1 MSPSVDSLN
10 NDFVTGTHGRGGF
23 PYLRHSAT
31 DVTTAPLTAPLT
43 DGSADRRAPVQ
54 MDPSTFLYDVP
65 PLVADGLC
73 KILDSGDDRLGW
85 RALAVRVVPSML
97 EVRRLER
104 VEAAGRSPMW
114 ELLWSWAQENPR
126 VQDLLK
132 VLQDMGHHRALQLLQ
147 GPAQSVS
154 SDGDSQPP
162 AITFQDVI
170 DGTRGFHH
178 DMRIAEGH
186 FSDVFR
192 AQMGSKKVAVKLFK
206 QTNMSSWK
214 KLWDVFG
221 REMEIH
227 HLYRHPNILDPLCC
241 FSDEG
246 RYCLVYPYL
255 PNGSLFHRLHHQGG
269 EPPLSW
275 QQRLAIIKGSAKA
288 LHHLHTAQSSP
299 VICGNIAS
307 ANILLDDAL
316 QPKLSDFG
324 LARLRPHSANQ
335 NCTVT
340 LDTWS
345 HSNLGYLSEEY
356 IRDGKLSVSLD
367 VYSFGMVVM
376 ETVTGRKVTED
387 VVKQSPLR
395 DLLVSEVEDSGTV
408 DSCLQFLDEAAG
420 RWPMAV
426 ALDLLRLALDCA
438 ASRHRSRPSM
448 ENVLLALSKLLPPP
462 SCPPAD
468 QPHSLDD
475 RDPSDAEPSP
485 PSSIPVEHD
494 EQRSPPAS
502 PMQAEAS
509 ECSQS
514 EVTYLSELGG
524 AADLYSSW
532 PVQCSCLA
540 EDGSRTCED
549 CRANGFT
556 SDSTDGPQTE
566 SLVVA
571 NPAKERLRNKLSLYD
586 RGLIHTQELF
596 SEMSLQ
602 STADHD

>member
-1 MSPSVDSLN
+1 
-10 NDFVTGTHGRGGF
+10 
-23 PYLRHSAT
+23 
-31 DVTTAPLTAPLT
+31 
-43 DGSADRRAPVQ
+43 

-65 PLVADGLC
+65 PVIIERLC
-73 KILDSGDDRLGW
+73 KVLDCGDDRLGW
-85 RALAVRVVPSML
+85 RGLAVRVLPSLL
-97 EVRRLER
+97 EVRMLER
-104 VEAAGRSPMW
+104 VEAAGRSPTW

-154 SDGDSQPP
+154 SAGENQPP
-162 AITFQDVI
+162 AITFQDII
-170 DGTRGFHH
+170 DGTRDFHH
-178 DMRIAEGH
+178 EMRIAEGH

-192 AQMGSKKVAVKLFK
+192 AQMGSKKLAVKLFK
-206 QTNMSSWK
+206 KTNMASWK
-214 KLWDVFG
+214 KLWDVFSK
-221 REMEIH
+221 EMEIH
-227 HLYRHPNILDPLCC
+227 HLYRHPNVLDSLCC

-255 PNGSLFHRLHHQGG
+255 PNGSLFHRLHQQDG

-275 QQRLAIIKGSAKA
+275 QQRLAIIKGTAKA
-288 LHHLHTAQSSP
+288 LHHLHTAQTSP
-299 VICGNIAS
+299 VICGNISS

-324 LARLRPHSANQ
+324 LARLRPDSANQ

-340 LDTWS
+340 LDTRS
-345 HSNLGYLSEEY
+345 LGNLGYLSEEY
-356 IRDGKLSVSLD
+356 IRGGKLSVSLD
-367 VYSFGMVVM
+367 VYSFGMVIM

-387 VVKQSPLR
+387 VPKQTALR
-395 DLLVSEVEDSGTV
+395 DLLVTEVEDSGGV
-408 DSCLQFLDEAAG
+408 DSCLRFLDEAAG
-420 RWPMAV
+420 RWPTAV

-438 ASRHRSRPSM
+438 ASRHRHRSRPSM

-475 RDPSDAEPSP
+475 REPSDAESSP
-485 PSSIPVEHD
+485 PPSIPVEHD
-494 EQRSPPAS
+494 EPRAPPAS
-502 PMQAEAS
+502 PKQAGPR

-514 EVTYLSELGG
+514 EVTYLSDFGG
-524 AADLYSSW
+524 AVDLYGSW

-540 EDGSRTCED
+540 ETGSLTCED

-556 SDSTDGPQTE
+556 SDCSDGPQAE
-566 SLVVA
+566 SLVVENA
-571 NPAKERLRNKLSLYD
+571 AKERLRNKLSIYD

-602 STADHD
+602 SRADQD

>member
-1 MSPSVDSLN
+1 
-10 NDFVTGTHGRGGF
+10 
-23 PYLRHSAT
+23 
-31 DVTTAPLTAPLT
+31 
-43 DGSADRRAPVQ
+43 

-65 PLVADGLC
+65 PLVAERLC
-73 KILDSGDDRLGW
+73 NILDSGDDRLGW
-85 RALAVRVVPSML
+85 RALESPVPPSSQHA
-97 EVRRLER
+97 E
-104 VEAAGRSPMW
+104 
-114 ELLWSWAQENPR
+114 PR
-126 VQDLLK
+126 GQMSADEEK
-132 VLQDMGHHRALQLLQ
+132 GSFQREESSASQALC
-147 GPAQSVS
+147 PVT
-154 SDGDSQPP
+154 SQPP

-206 QTNMSSWK
+206 QTNMASWK
-214 KLWDVFG
+214 KLWDAFS

-227 HLYRHPNILDPLCC
+227 HLYRHPNILDLLCY

-255 PNGSLFHRLHHQGG
+255 PNGSLFHRLHHQDG

-275 QQRLAIIKGSAKA
+275 QQRLAIIKGTAKA
-288 LHHLHTAQSSP
+288 LHHLHTAQTSP
-299 VICGNIAS
+299 VICGNISS

-316 QPKLSDFG
+316 QPKLSNFG
-324 LARLRPHSANQ
+324 LARRRPHSANQ
-335 NCTVT
+335 NCMVT
-340 LDTWS
+340 LDTRS

-356 IRDGKLSVSLD
+356 IRDGKLCVSLD

-387 VVKQSPLR
+387 VVKQTPLR
-395 DLLVSEVEDSGTV
+395 DLLVTEVEDSGGV
-408 DSCLQFLDEAAG
+408 DSCLRFLDEAAG
-420 RWPMAV
+420 RWPTAV

-468 QPHSLDD
+468 QPRSLDD

-485 PSSIPVEHD
+485 PPSIPVEHD

-502 PMQAEAS
+502 PMQAGAR

-514 EVTYLSELGG
+514 EVTYLSDFGG
-524 AADLYSSW
+524 AVDLYSSW

-540 EDGSRTCED
+540 ETGSLTCED

-556 SDSTDGPQTE
+556 SDSTDGPQIKEERKQTNRIGSSPHGGVRKIVLSATE
-566 SLVVA
+566 T
-571 NPAKERLRNKLSLYD
+571 RLTIFDWPSCCSSMKYTLNLLWWTIQPRRD
-586 RGLIHTQELF
+586 
-596 SEMSLQ
+596 
-602 STADHD
+602 

>member
-1 MSPSVDSLN
+1 
-10 NDFVTGTHGRGGF
+10 
-23 PYLRHSAT
+23 
-31 DVTTAPLTAPLT
+31 
-43 DGSADRRAPVQ
+43 

-65 PLVADGLC
+65 PVVAERLC

-97 EVRRLER
+97 EVRMLER
-104 VEAAGRSPMW
+104 VEAAGRSPTW

-132 VLQDMGHHRALQLLQ
+132 VLQDMGHHRALQLIQ
-147 GPAQSVS
+147 GPAQSESPVPPSIQHAESGGQMSADEEKGSFQREESSASQALCPVS
-154 SDGDSQPP
+154 SAGDSQPP

-206 QTNMSSWK
+206 QTNMASWK
-214 KLWDVFG
+214 KLWDAFR

-227 HLYRHPNILDPLCC
+227 HLYRHPNILDLLCC

-255 PNGSLFHRLHHQGG
+255 PNGSLFHRLHHQDG

-275 QQRLAIIKGSAKA
+275 QQRLAIIKGTAKA
-288 LHHLHTAQSSP
+288 LHHLHTAQTSP
-299 VICGNIAS
+299 VICGNISS

-316 QPKLSDFG
+316 QPKLSNIG

-340 LDTWS
+340 LDTRS

-387 VVKQSPLR
+387 VVKQTSLR
-395 DLLVSEVEDSGTV
+395 DLLVTEVEDSGGV

-420 RWPMAV
+420 QWLTAV

-475 RDPSDAEPSP
+475 RDPYDAEPSP
-485 PSSIPVEHD
+485 PPSIPVEHD

-502 PMQAEAS
+502 PMQAGAR

-514 EVTYLSELGG
+514 EVTYLSDFGG
-524 AADLYSSW
+524 AVDLYSSW

-540 EDGSRTCED
+540 ETGSLTCED

-556 SDSTDGPQTE
+556 SDSTDGPQSE
-566 SLVVA
+566 STRSGAIARVYSSQVLGTKRSVFG
-571 NPAKERLRNKLSLYD
+571 LSAYMKN
-586 RGLIHTQELF
+586 LIIDINRINNAPPCKQGTI
-596 SEMSLQ
+596 
-602 STADHD
+602 TKR